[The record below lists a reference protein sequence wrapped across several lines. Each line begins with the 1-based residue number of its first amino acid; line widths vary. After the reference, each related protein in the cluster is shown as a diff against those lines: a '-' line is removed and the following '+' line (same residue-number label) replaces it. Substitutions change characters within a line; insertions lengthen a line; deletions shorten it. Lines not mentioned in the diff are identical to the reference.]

1 MFVDADKEPLV
12 QYFEHSVRLLRPG
25 GLLLCDNAF
34 FHGSVVDPSD
44 HSPAVEGVRAFN
56 RLAAT
61 DPRVVSAVIPIR
73 DGVVIAVKV
82 AGMSGRRD
90 WLTALYA
97 AGITPASFLP
107 DASIGRLGEPEDEPQ
122 AGVELV
128 EDGELRVHPVASHP
142 PPAAVGFLDGIQQ
155 WKVVGYDGVRPIAVA
170 YVAAAVRRRGPD
182 GRLRTALLGSA
193 RAGRGAGRDA
203 GRAAAAGDR
212 RRRTGGGRAETEGP
226 PAAAGAGAGS
236 ACGARCIAPAQA
248 LERELG
254 RRAVERLG
262 DAEWLVVDG
271 QLAVSAVLA
280 RHPRALGVIKS
291 HGAQFLEGRHLERA
305 LTVPAAHRTSVFR
318 VHGGHG
324 RTEVDSWYLR
334 LWPWEGRDLL
344 LRIDAHRDGARHRIP
359 EPGRRGSAAGS
370 SPSARPLAA
379 PDARFDRLLYPIH
392 DVETYLRSRA
402 PGDLLASP
410 ASRLPRTGT

>member
-1 MFVDADKEPLV
+1 
-12 QYFEHSVRLLRPG
+12 
-25 GLLLCDNAF
+25 
-34 FHGSVVDPSD
+34 
-44 HSPAVEGVRAFN
+44 
-56 RLAAT
+56 
-61 DPRVVSAVIPIR
+61 
-73 DGVVIAVKV
+73 
-82 AGMSGRRD
+82 MSGRRD

-107 DASIGRLGEPEDEPQ
+107 DASLGRRDEPEDAPG

-128 EDGELRVHPVASHP
+128 EDGELRVHRIVPEP

-155 WKVVGYDGVRPIAVA
+155 WRVVGYDGVQPIAVA

-182 GRLRTALLGSA
+182 GRLRTAHWEA
-193 RAGRGAGRDA
+193 RELVVAPPGTLNDA
-203 GRAAAAGDR
+203 RRRAISAAGLEAVAAEADVQGQPGQALEALR
-212 RRRTGGGRAETEGP
+212 REVHRA
-226 PAAAGAGAGS
+226 
-236 ACGARCIAPAQA
+236 RQA

-254 RRAVERLG
+254 RRAIDGLG
-262 DAEWLVVDG
+262 EAEWLVVDG
-271 QLAVSAVLA
+271 QLAISAALA

-334 LWPWEGRDLL
+334 LWPWEGRDLYYGL
-344 LRIDAHRDGARHRIP
+344 VRIEIAAGPHPGARA
-359 EPGRRGSAAGS
+359 PGISGWLFAERAT
-370 SPSARPLAA
+370 LAA